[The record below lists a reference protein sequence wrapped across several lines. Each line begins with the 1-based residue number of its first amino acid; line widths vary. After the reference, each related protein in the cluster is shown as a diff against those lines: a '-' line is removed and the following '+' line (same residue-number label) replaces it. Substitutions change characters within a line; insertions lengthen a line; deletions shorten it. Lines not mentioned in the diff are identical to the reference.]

1 MQTLCGL
8 RFFDPGG
15 EAVLL
20 VAKEKQK
27 SVKVHRTEIF
37 EVEEQ
42 E

>member
-15 EAVLL
+15 EAVL
-20 VAKEKQK
+20 VGKEKKK